1 VLIDLHAHYPMQ
13 VIGDVFPD
21 TLLREA
27 RRAGGRPGLRDKLRA
42 LVLRIASTFFS
53 NRNAFSGYRI
63 SIEGMRASDVGM
75 AVSVLT
81 RPFDEAALGRPF
93 GSAPESSYF
102 QGVLDDLEAVEKA
115 VAKQPRETIR
125 FVHNR
130 AQLEQALAG
139 GATALVHALEG
150 GFSLGETVEEVEAN
164 VAELAR
170 RGVLYITLAHL
181 LPRQVATSCNAFP
194 FLDDGKYRR
203 LFRQREGDGLTE
215 RGIAALRAMVREG
228 VLLDIAHMRQDAL
241 DETFR
246 LLDEQLDPGC
256 AFPVL
261 ATHIG
266 YRFGKQ
272 EYMLSE
278 ATIRQ
283 IERRNGLIGL
293 IMAQYQLNDGLRR
306 RATETWDD
314 TRAVVRRHIDKIA
327 SITGGYEHIAIGT
340 DFDGFIKPTLTGLD
354 GMGDLGR
361 LTELLEQEYGDG
373 AALMMSGN
381 ALRVLRQA
389 WPAAGR

>member
-27 RRAGGRPGLRDKLRA
+27 RRVGGRPGLGDKVRA

-63 SIEGMRASDVGM
+63 SVEGMRASDVGVVM
-75 AVSVLT
+75 SVLT

-93 GSAPESSYF
+93 GSAPESGYF

-115 VAKQPRETIR
+115 IAKEPRDTIR
-125 FVHNR
+125 IVHDR
-130 AQLEQALAG
+130 AELEQALTD
-139 GATALVHALEG
+139 GAIALVHALEG
-150 GFSLGETVEEVEAN
+150 GFSLGESVQEVDAN

-170 RGVLYITLAHL
+170 RGVLYVTLAHL

-194 FLDDGKYRR
+194 FLNDGKYRR
-203 LFRQREGDGLTE
+203 LFRQKEGDGLTD

-246 LLDEQLDPGC
+246 LLDEQLDPDGS
-256 AFPVL
+256 FPIL

-272 EYMLSE
+272 EYMLTD

-283 IERRNGLIGL
+283 VVRRNGLIGL

-306 RATETWDD
+306 TATETWDD
-314 TRAVVRRHIDKIA
+314 TRAIVRKHIDEIA
-327 SITGGYEHIAIGT
+327 SIAGGYEHIAIGT

-361 LTELLEQEYGDG
+361 LTQLLKKEYGAG
-373 AALMMSGN
+373 ADLMMSGN
-381 ALRVLRQA
+381 ALRLLRRA
-389 WPAAGR
+389 WP